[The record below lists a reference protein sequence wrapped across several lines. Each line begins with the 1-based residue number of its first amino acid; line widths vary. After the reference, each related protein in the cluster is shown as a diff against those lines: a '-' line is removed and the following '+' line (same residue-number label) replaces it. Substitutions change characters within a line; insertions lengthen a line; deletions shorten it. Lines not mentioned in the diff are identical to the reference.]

1 MNVLTLLLRL
11 PFLPLQQ
18 VIALGGLIQEQIE
31 QELHDP
37 AAARRQ
43 LEASAAALAAGEIT
57 DKQAAE
63 ADRAATARLIG
74 PGTSGTRGPGERG
87 T

>member
-43 LEASAAALAAGEIT
+43 LEATAAALAAGEIT
-57 DKQAAE
+57 DEQAAE

-74 PGTSGTRGPGERG
+74 PGTPGTRGPGERG